1 MHLKKQPS
9 TQDELLTSGVQ
20 VDKIGDVV
28 KQEKKSEIM
37 GKENLD
43 ENVDDPPPAVPS
55 KPAKAANNYPQVQV
69 LDWLRFQGQISSL
82 VQVKP
87 RVEMA
92 ATKKAYTRPRIDKV
106 NNFSY
111 PSISILSFTSG
122 A

>member
-9 TQDELLTSGVQ
+9 TQDELLISGVQ

-43 ENVDDPPPAVPS
+43 ENVDDPPPEVP
-55 KPAKAANNYPQVQV
+55 KPKQQRNYPQVQV

-92 ATKKAYTRPRIDKV
+92 ATEKAYTGPRIDKV

-111 PSISILSFTSG
+111 PSISILSFNSG
-122 A
+122 G

>member
-55 KPAKAANNYPQVQV
+55 KPAKAAKKLPPSPGSHFSFSVYFRWKI
-69 LDWLRFQGQISSL
+69 LSEL
-82 VQVKP
+82 VQI
-87 RVEMA
+87 E
-92 ATKKAYTRPRIDKV
+92 
-106 NNFSY
+106 
-111 PSISILSFTSG
+111 ISI
-122 A
+122 

>member
-55 KPAKAANNYPQVQV
+55 KPAKAAKKLPPSPGTG
-69 LDWLRFQGQISSL
+69 LAQISRTNL
-82 VQVKP
+82 
-87 RVEMA
+87 
-92 ATKKAYTRPRIDKV
+92 I
-106 NNFSY
+106 FG
-111 PSISILSFTSG
+111 SG
-122 A
+122 

>member
-1 MHLKKQPS
+1 MTLNAPKKQPS

-55 KPAKAANNYPQVQV
+55 RPAKAAKKLPPSPGTG
-69 LDWLRFQGQISSL
+69 LAQI
-82 VQVKP
+82 P
-87 RVEMA
+87 R
-92 ATKKAYTRPRIDKV
+92 TNLI
-106 NNFSY
+106 FG
-111 PSISILSFTSG
+111 SG
-122 A
+122 

>member
-43 ENVDDPPPAVPS
+43 ENVDDPPPEVPS
-55 KPAKAANNYPQVQV
+55 KPAKKLPSSPGTGLA
-69 LDWLRFQGQISSL
+69 QI
-82 VQVKP
+82 P
-87 RVEMA
+87 R
-92 ATKKAYTRPRIDKV
+92 TNLI
-106 NNFSY
+106 FG
-111 PSISILSFTSG
+111 SG
-122 A
+122 